1 MKLYTSLTHIEY
13 LLVLFHD
20 GQVDGATAG
29 SHLEISDLF
38 IFIYTSMILSYI
50 DQLVDFAA
58 SIDQLLGN
66 ICVALEYIGIFVCV
80 CVFIMNPNN
89 CIYVLDATLLMARCT
104 GR

>member
-1 MKLYTSLTHIEY
+1 MKALAFYVIVKSLLTFVWSCTYLAHIEY

-29 SHLEISDLF
+29 SHLEISELF

-66 ICVALEYIGIFVCV
+66 ICVGLEYIGIFVCV
-80 CVFIMNPNN
+80 C
-89 CIYVLDATLLMARCT
+89 L
-104 GR
+104 

>member
-1 MKLYTSLTHIEY
+1 
-13 LLVLFHD
+13 
-20 GQVDGATAG
+20 
-29 SHLEISDLF
+29 
-38 IFIYTSMILSYI
+38 MILSYI

-80 CVFIMNPNN
+80 CVYNESKQLY
-89 CIYVLDATLLMARCT
+89 YVLDATLLMARCT